1 MLIWHGMTVLLCFQ
15 IHNIQVEK
23 VVFHDPKRTEQESY
37 KDDFRVNLYATPCY
51 ICLLQGAELA
61 ADWLQQSILSP

>member
-1 MLIWHGMTVLLCFQ
+1 MLIWHGMTLLPCFQ

-37 KDDFRVNLYATPCY
+37 KDDFRVNL
-51 ICLLQGAELA
+51 
-61 ADWLQQSILSP
+61 